1 MALLFD
7 HSEMSLSFSIHHKL
21 TRILAK
27 DRHLNAPG
35 KHIFLFKPMPYFCD
49 VQNEKLIE
57 KVKKGAKHKVTEW
70 DSLPS
75 IFITVCSLCLMPLL
89 MMCHLVRRTHSA
101 YLCNS
106 SGRWQFSHW
115 CSCHSLGVLTS
126 ELHKVTLTKSFRT
139 WPCHLN

>member
-35 KHIFLFKPMPYFCD
+35 KHIFLFKPMPVLLWCTKWEVDWKSEKRCKTQSYWMGFIAQHFYYCLLSVSNASAND
-49 VQNEKLIE
+49 VN
-57 KVKKGAKHKVTEW
+57 
-70 DSLPS
+70 
-75 IFITVCSLCLMPLL
+75 
-89 MMCHLVRRTHSA
+89 LVRRTHSA

>member
-75 IFITVCSLCLMPLL
+75 IFITVCSLCL
-89 MMCHLVRRTHSA
+89 C
-101 YLCNS
+101 
-106 SGRWQFSHW
+106 
-115 CSCHSLGVLTS
+115 
-126 ELHKVTLTKSFRT
+126 
-139 WPCHLN
+139 